1 MGRGAPAWERGEAMP
16 PVAIFIT
23 LLGLLPFVACGLA
36 AVGSN
41 PESADRM
48 LVALIDYAALVLAFS
63 GGIYWALSLLPSQPA
78 PSGGHRWR
86 LAFGAVPLLTA
97 WAALLLQAWLAS
109 WTALVVLIAGYVI
122 TVVTER
128 QTGQHSALPPR
139 YEWLR
144 WGFTI
149 VAVAMMTTVL
159 VLRLFGQTIVF

>member
-1 MGRGAPAWERGEAMP
+1 MP

-23 LLGLLPFVACGLA
+23 LLGLVPFVACGLA

-41 PESADRM
+41 PEPADRM
-48 LVALIDYAALVLAFS
+48 LLALIDYAALVLAFS
-63 GGIYWALSLLPSQPA
+63 GGIFWALSLLPTQPVT
-78 PSGGHRWR
+78 PSPLGNHRIR
-86 LAFGAVPLLTA
+86 MAFGAVPLLIA

-109 WTALVVLIAGYVI
+109 WAALAVLIVGYVI
-122 TVVTER
+122 TVVAER
-128 QTGQHSALPPR
+128 QTGQHGALPPR

-159 VLRLFGQTIVF
+159 VLRLFGQTLVF

>member
-1 MGRGAPAWERGEAMP
+1 
-16 PVAIFIT
+16 
-23 LLGLLPFVACGLA
+23 
-36 AVGSN
+36 
-41 PESADRM
+41 M

-63 GGIYWALSLLPSQPA
+63 GGIFWALSLLPTQPVT
-78 PSGGHRWR
+78 PSPLGGNRVR
-86 LAFGAVPLLTA
+86 LAFGAVPLLVA

-109 WTALVVLIAGYVI
+109 WAALAVLIAGYVI
-122 TVVTER
+122 TVVAER

-159 VLRLFGQTIVF
+159 VLRLFGQTLVF